1 MALPVHF
8 LIVSDTFFFPTLF
21 GHWAGGWGVM
31 AGELK
36 VVGPFYIFWRNV
48 DVLDPWLILITWV
61 EDKDEDDEDD
71 EDDEEGE
78 QEEEGGGV

>member
-1 MALPVHF
+1 
-8 LIVSDTFFFPTLF
+8 
-21 GHWAGGWGVM
+21 M